1 MTVPLWLVNALL
13 TMLLWGFWG
22 FFGKLAS
29 RGLSPQNS
37 TLISLLGWMASFPVI
52 LFVFRQY
59 FRIEWGNPHHYFAF
73 LSGLFGSIGGVFFFY
88 ALNKGDASQ
97 VVAVT
102 ALYPLV
108 TVILAFLFLHEPVT
122 LQRFAGIA
130 FALVGIYFL
139 SR

>member
-1 MTVPLWLVNALL
+1 MNVPSWLVNASL
-13 TMLLWGFWG
+13 TMFLWGFWG

-29 RGLSPQNS
+29 RSLTPQNS
-37 TLISLLGWMASFPVI
+37 TMISLLGWIASFPVI
-52 LFVFRQY
+52 LFLFRQH
-59 FRIEWGNPHHYFAF
+59 FRVEWNDPHYYFAF
-73 LSGLFGSIGGVFFFY
+73 ISGLFGSIGGVFFFY

-102 ALYPLV
+102 ALYPLI
-108 TVILAFLFLHEPVT
+108 TVILAYLFLHEPVT
-122 LQRFAGIA
+122 LPRFAGIF